1 MAVSAFSTTTIAKK
15 RGGKAGKGAGGG
27 GGGAMMGSFVAEGH
41 LEGKKEIEDATRRKN

>member
-15 RGGKAGKGAGGG
+15 RGGKAGKGAG